1 MPSARSRLP
10 AGARCAARS
19 ALALLAI
26 LTVTGCGAS
35 GGASGGPAR
44 PSGTG
49 PAIERDLRNI
59 SFDPAPLYRQMGMI
73 ARGIP
78 FPVVGRVG
86 YLASDTPDTTHVTL
100 ALSFS
105 ATSLSFQRE
114 ADNRFRANYTFGISV
129 NRAGERVTNIEGTES
144 VIVGSYRETGRSDES
159 ILFQEILDLA
169 PGRYTL
175 TIALRDVASQRGFE
189 ETVEMTV
196 PVYRGRALS
205 TPIPV
210 LQVRPRTT
218 RDSLPLVL
226 LSPRSTAVIGR
237 DSVLPLYLEGYGGDA
252 TALRLLARNES
263 GRVLWSDAVSLK
275 EQSDLT
281 SGVIEVPVAR
291 LGIGV
296 SQLSFV
302 RESGGDTTSTFV
314 FVGFGEDLP
323 VARFDDMLQFLRHFA
338 TPARLQALRD
348 APEEERPAAW
358 AKFMAETDSTPNTA
372 VHEDL
377 RAYFARLVR
386 ANNRFREEGV
396 PGWMSD
402 RGKVSIV
409 LGDPDQILEPQFT
422 DYQRNRQQLWEYRGL
437 GLQLVFFDQTG
448 TGRWRLTQSSE
459 VRFETEYRRRLR

>member
-1 MPSARSRLP
+1 MPFASRRFRALSI
-10 AGARCAARS
+10 G
-19 ALALLAI
+19 ALALLSI
-26 LTVTGCGAS
+26 TGCSSGAS
-35 GGASGGPAR
+35 GGAAR
-44 PSGTG
+44 PRGEG
-49 PAIERDLRNI
+49 PSIERDLRNI
-59 SFDPAPLYRQMGMI
+59 SFDPAPIYRQMGMI
-73 ARGIP
+73 ARGLP

-86 YLASDTPDTTHVTL
+86 YFASGRPDTTYVAL

-114 ADNRFRANYTFGISV
+114 SDNRFRANYTVGIIIS
-129 NRAGERVTNIEGTES
+129 RGAERLKTIDATET

-159 ILFQEILDLA
+159 VLFQEILDLA
-169 PGRYTL
+169 PGTYTM
-175 TIALRDVASQRGFE
+175 TVAVRDAASQRGFE
-189 ETVEMTV
+189 ETVEMVV
-196 PVYRGRALS
+196 PAYRTGTLS
-205 TPIPV
+205 TPTPINQV
-210 LQVRPRTT
+210 LPRTT
-218 RDSLPLVL
+218 RDSLPYVL
-226 LSPRSTAVIGR
+226 LRPRATATFGR
-237 DSVLPLYLEGYGGDA
+237 DSVIPLYIESYDA
-252 TALRLLARNES
+252 QTTVLRMLARNEQ
-263 GRVLWSDAVSLK
+263 GRVLWSDTVP
-275 EQSDLT
+275 LT
-281 SGVIEVPVAR
+281 GHATLAAGVVEVPITR

-302 RESGGDTTSTFV
+302 RTTGGDTASAYV
-314 FVGFGEDLP
+314 FVGFGDDLP

-338 TPARLQALRD
+338 APARLQALRE
-348 APEEERPAAW
+348 AREEDRPAAW

-377 RAYFARLVR
+377 REYFGRLVR

-402 RGKVSIV
+402 RGRVYIV

>member
-1 MPSARSRLP
+1 MSFVSRVFRTSLV
-10 AGARCAARS
+10 GAV
-19 ALALLAI
+19 ALLS
-26 LTVTGCGAS
+26 LVGCSSGGS
-35 GGASGGPAR
+35 GGAPRPRGDGP
-44 PSGTG
+44 S
-49 PAIERDLRNI
+49 IERDLRNI
-59 SFDPAPLYRQMGMI
+59 SFDPAPIYRQMGMI
-73 ARGIP
+73 ARGLP

-86 YLASDTPDTTHVTL
+86 YFASSRPDTTHVVL

-114 ADNRFRANYTFGISV
+114 ADNRFRANYTVGIILS
-129 NRAGERVTNIEGTES
+129 RGAERIKTIDATET
-144 VIVGSYRETGRSDES
+144 VVVGSYRETGRADES
-159 ILFQEILDLA
+159 VLFQEIMDLV
-169 PGRYTL
+169 PGTYTM
-175 TIALRDVASQRGFE
+175 TVAIRDAASQRGFE

-196 PVYRGRALS
+196 PAYRSGTIS
-205 TPIPV
+205 TPMPINQV
-210 LQVRPRTT
+210 LPRTT
-218 RDSLPLVL
+218 RDSLPFVL
-226 LSPRSTAVIGR
+226 LRPRATATFGR
-237 DSVLPLYLEGYGGDA
+237 DSVIPLYIESYDPSVA
-252 TALRLLARNES
+252 TLRMLARNEQ
-263 GRVLWSDAVSLK
+263 GRVLWSDTVALASHAALAA
-275 EQSDLT
+275 
-281 SGVIEVPVAR
+281 GVVEVPITR

-296 SQLSFV
+296 AQLSFV
-302 RESGGDTTSTFV
+302 RPSGGDTSSTYV

-338 TPARLQALRD
+338 APSRLQALRE
-348 APEEERPAAW
+348 AREEDRPAAW
-358 AKFMAETDSTPNTA
+358 AKFMAETDSTPNTP

-377 RAYFARLVR
+377 REYFGRLVR

-402 RGKVSIV
+402 RGKVYIV